1 MNKSIQVDNILL
13 ILLYLEY
20 VCTLTSVKP
29 FLDFI
34 KNKITLLIIRLR
46 LSVIFLH
53 RKSKFPHT
61 LCREKLTVNCI
72 VPKPALLH
80 GGSLNAH

>member
-1 MNKSIQVDNILL
+1 MYSNIR
-13 ILLYLEY
+13 EG
-20 VCTLTSVKP
+20 VKP

-34 KNKITLLIIRLR
+34 KNKTLLMIRLR
-46 LSVIFLH
+46 LSIIFLH

-80 GGSLNAH
+80 GGGSLNAHQMCIIYEI